1 MAGVRIS
8 ELPVVTVL
16 QDSDVIVLNENNIE
30 TSGIETS
37 YFISSLFSKDI
48 TVTGDFTFAG
58 ETEFNNIVDFNG
70 LVNVNNQIEF
80 FDKVIIHGELE
91 LSGSHGL
98 VIDDLEDVDTTTTL
112 PTEGQTLVWDDSL
125 KSWFPGDA
133 GNLNDVFD
141 DKTPT
146 LGGDLDVGD
155 FKIVST
161 TDKDINIAAHGGGSV
176 YVQGNSHE
184 GEIRF
189 QDVTNTKFIGV
200 AAPKS
205 FISTSFTLH
214 LPDNKGGA
222 GYALITDGLG
232 NTDWRPILTDDG
244 GSLITFADLEVVI
257 DPTPADGGNLVY
269 DDTSGTFTFTPA
281 DPGGGNLGELDD
293 VDLPTVLELRDILTY
308 KGGKWVVDKPE
319 NLVSIDA
326 LTSLP

>member
-30 TSGIETS
+30 TSSIETT
-37 YFISSLFSKDI
+37 YFISSLFSRDI

-58 ETEFNNIVDFNG
+58 ETVFNNTVDFNG
-70 LVNVNNQIEF
+70 LVKVNNKIDF
-80 FDKVIIHGELE
+80 YDKVVIHGELE

-98 VIDDLEDVDTTTTL
+98 VIDDLEDVDTTTTI
-112 PTEGQTLVWDDSL
+112 PTQGQTLVWDDSL

-133 GNLNDVFD
+133 GRLNDVFD

-161 TDKDINIAAHGGGSV
+161 TNRDITIAAHGAGSV
-176 YVQGNSHE
+176 YVDGNSHE

-189 QDVTNTKFIGV
+189 QDVTNSKFVGV

-222 GYALITDGLG
+222 GYALVTDGLG
-232 NTDWRPILTDDG
+232 NTDWRPVLTDDG

-257 DPTPADGGNLVY
+257 DPTPADGGNLTY
-269 DDTSGTFTFTPA
+269 DDTNGTFTFTPA
-281 DPGGGNLGELDD
+281 DPGGGTLDALED
-293 VDLPTVLELRDILTY
+293 VDLSGGFITNDILVYNGTDWVP
-308 KGGKWVVDKPE
+308 GKAEAVV
-319 NLVSIDA
+319 NMDA
-326 LTSLP
+326 LTELP